1 MLQHHVLIEV
11 LRLCAGVPRLTIRGM
26 TTLPEDPT
34 LDEVRAFLAPILPR
48 HAAFDGWRAE
58 AVTMAASEGRVD
70 ADIAH
75 LAFSAGAMDMID
87 AWFASIDT
95 RMLEALTPEKL
106 VTMSIRQ
113 RIIALVTARLTLL
126 ARDREALRRAR
137 AIMALPQ
144 NSVRA
149 ARLGWRSADVMWRA
163 AGDSATDLNHY
174 SKRLTLA
181 AVYAATLLVFVDDE
195 SEDWAD
201 SRAFLDR
208 RIEGVMRFE
217 RAKARWKGIGGGER
231 LSLARFIG
239 RLRYPAT

>member
-126 ARDREALRRAR
+126 ARDREALRRAL

>member
-1 MLQHHVLIEV
+1 MYRRAAPYHK
-11 LRLCAGVPRLTIRGM
+11 GM
-26 TTLPEDPT
+26 KTLPEDPT

-87 AWFASIDT
+87 AWFASIDS

-126 ARDREALRRAR
+126 ARDREALRRAL

-239 RLRYPAT
+239 RLRYPAI

>member
-75 LAFSAGAMDMID
+75 LAFSTGAMDMID

-126 ARDREALRRAR
+126 ARDREALRRAL

-239 RLRYPAT
+239 RLRYPAI

>member
-1 MLQHHVLIEV
+1 MFEY
-11 LRLCAGVPRLTIRGM
+11 RLALVCGRAAPYHRGM

-58 AVTMAASEGRVD
+58 AVTMAASEGGVD

-126 ARDREALRRAR
+126 ARDREALRRAL
-137 AIMALPQ
+137 AVMALPQ

-231 LSLARFIG
+231 LSLARFVG
-239 RLRYPAT
+239 RLRYPAI